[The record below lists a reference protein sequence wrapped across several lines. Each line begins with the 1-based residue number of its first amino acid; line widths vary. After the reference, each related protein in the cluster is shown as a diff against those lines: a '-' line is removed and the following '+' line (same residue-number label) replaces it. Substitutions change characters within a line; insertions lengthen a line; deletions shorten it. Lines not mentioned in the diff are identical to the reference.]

1 MYEHRK
7 KPLLNRKQ
15 FFHRVLPH
23 SFYSFIA
30 VMTAWGMGVLGYH
43 WLGHLNWVD
52 SILNT
57 AMILGGMGPVNT
69 LDNDLAKLF
78 SAAYALACFLS
89 VLRRCCWRHLRIGC
103 YIICIWMMNPDAQ
116 LPASPDLGGHLRF
129 IRAPC
134 SLPDSET
141 RLDK

>member
-15 FFHRVLPH
+15 FFHRVLQH

-52 SILNT
+52 SILNA

-78 SAAYALACFLS
+78 SAAYALFSGLFFIGIAALLLAPFAHRL
-89 VLRRCCWRHLRIGC
+89 LHHL
-103 YIICIWMMNPDAQ
+103 
-116 LPASPDLGGHLRF
+116 HLDDE
-129 IRAPC
+129 
-134 SLPDSET
+134 S
-141 RLDK
+141 